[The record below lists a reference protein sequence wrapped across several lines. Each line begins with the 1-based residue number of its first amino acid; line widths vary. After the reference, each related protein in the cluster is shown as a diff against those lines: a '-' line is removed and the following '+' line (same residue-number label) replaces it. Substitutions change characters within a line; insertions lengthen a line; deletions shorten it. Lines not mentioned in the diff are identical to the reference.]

1 MLLGKFA
8 WLLMAKYFCHLVPLL
23 NVNFFKYWQK
33 RSTWFLT
40 LGRRREEE
48 MGEDVIFS
56 FGKWSSILSQSLSY
70 SSLWSS
76 SSEVRF
82 SRDHCCMHRRQLLS
96 TPPVVSC
103 CFLGTNLEN
112 PDFILNW
119 QNTKFRAVAKCF
131 FAKYFDDPKS
141 SSDKVK
147 QFILCYETK
156 IN

>member
-33 RSTWFLT
+33 RSTCFLT

-96 TPPVVSC
+96 TPPVAFWEQISKIQISS
-103 CFLGTNLEN
+103 LTDKTQNLEPWPN
-112 PDFILNW
+112 AFSLNTLMIRN
-119 QNTKFRAVAKCF
+119 QV
-131 FAKYFDDPKS
+131 PIKS
-141 SSDKVK
+141 NNLYCV
-147 QFILCYETK
+147 TRRR
-156 IN
+156 